1 MSLTYKQI
9 LWIFILLLIPIAV
22 FSQASKYH
30 YIPPLA
36 ASSGGNADDMGNQY
50 FYITT
55 ASTESVT
62 YTIYPLPISS
72 ATSFTGVIS
81 KLLPGDLKY
90 DNVNRYLANTGGN
103 NGAGYGQL
111 FVRENETALALNDK
125 GFYIEASA
133 PIYVNVRYRANAQAS
148 GLVSKGQAALGRSFR
163 TGGFTNARPTD
174 THYMNFAS
182 VMAVEA

>member
-1 MSLTYKQI
+1 
-9 LWIFILLLIPIAV
+9 
-22 FSQASKYH
+22 
-30 YIPPLA
+30 
-36 ASSGGNADDMGNQY
+36 MGNQY

-133 PIYVNVRYRANAQAS
+133 PIYVN
-148 GLVSKGQAALGRSFR
+148 KI
-163 TGGFTNARPTD
+163 
-174 THYMNFAS
+174 
-182 VMAVEA
+182 